1 MWARSVP
8 QPPWQAGGRAP
19 VKGGLIMKSKGT
31 AIVLALLLGGI
42 GGHKFYL
49 GQAGMGLLYL
59 LFCWTGIPLVI
70 SLLEVILLA
79 VMPEQTFHQRFSG
92 ASVASIEPTKACP
105 FCAEQIKVA
114 AVTCRYCH
122 KDMPR

>member
-1 MWARSVP
+1 
-8 QPPWQAGGRAP
+8 
-19 VKGGLIMKSKGT
+19 MKSKGT
-31 AIVLALLLGGI
+31 AIVLALLLGGL
-42 GGHKFYL
+42 GAHKFYL
-49 GQAGMGLLYL
+49 GQTGMGVLYL
-59 LFCWTGIPLVI
+59 LFCWTFIPVVVALI
-70 SLLEVILLA
+70 EVILLA

-92 ASVASIEPTKACP
+92 GSNEPTRACP